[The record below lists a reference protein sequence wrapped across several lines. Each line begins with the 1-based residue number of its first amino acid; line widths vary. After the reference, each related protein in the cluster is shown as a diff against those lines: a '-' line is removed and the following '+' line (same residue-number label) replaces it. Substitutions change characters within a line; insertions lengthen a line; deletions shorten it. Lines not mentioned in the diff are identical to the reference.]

1 MMSVRKGLLVQPA
14 YRLPSADRCSMWLGH
29 RAPGLLVGECLRLNS
44 FFFFWIVPVII
55 AFHVHGLRSCRLAII
70 HVLMP

>member
-29 RAPGLLVGECLRLNS
+29 RASGLLVRECLRLNS
-44 FFFFWIVPVII
+44 FFLWIVPVII